1 VWNRREKADQEE
13 KHKDAAMGETS
24 LLSICITAL
33 LIQNVALFYLL
44 GMCPF
49 VALSRSL
56 TTAFGMGAAVIFV
69 VTLTSSANWV
79 IYQILEATGS
89 LIIQYIVFIIV
100 IAACVQLVEMIME
113 RFFPALQAS
122 FGIFLPLITVNC
134 TVLFISLKVTT
145 VENLSYIQTVVYA
158 ISAAIGFWL
167 AMIIVAAI
175 YEKLD
180 LIGKVPKGLQG
191 PGIIMIITGI
201 IALAFMGFSGMV

>member
-1 VWNRREKADQEE
+1 
-13 KHKDAAMGETS
+13 MGETS
-24 LLSICITAL
+24 LLSIFLTAL

-69 VTLTSSANWV
+69 VTLTSSANWA
-79 IYQILEATGS
+79 IYQLLEATGS
-89 LIIQYIVFIIV
+89 LVLQYIVFIIV

-113 RFFPALQAS
+113 RFFTALQAS

-145 VENLSYIQTVVYA
+145 VEDMGFIPTVVYS

-167 AMIIVAAI
+167 AMVLVAAI

-180 LIGKVPKGLQG
+180 LIGNVPKGLQG